1 MFYIFLLIL
10 CSGIAGGVD
19 RGQPITNLFY
29 IIPLLLIGIIKLHF
43 DLKRDKYDDWVKF
56 KDY

>member
-29 IIPLLLIGIIKLHF
+29 IIPLLLIGVIKLHF
-43 DLKRDKYDDWVKF
+43 DLKRDKYDD
-56 KDY
+56 